1 MLSRLR
7 QAPKSALFLSTIA
20 LAFIATASVPRVRH
34 SALRSLGSMLV
45 AEDPLQPAEL
55 IVISGDSLGPGVLE
69 AADLF
74 KAGFA
79 HTVAVFDRPAT
90 RSQREFA
97 RRGLPSPDPRA
108 FSMQLLRASGISN
121 ILVIPA
127 VAGTVDEGVVLRE
140 WCMAHSIHSIIFV
153 SVADHSR
160 RTRRVLQRALGPVG
174 IRVRVRYA
182 RFSDFDPDAW
192 WSTRT
197 GQRILIVESQ
207 KLLLD
212 YFRHPF

>member
-1 MLSRLR
+1 MLF
-7 QAPKSALFLSTIA
+7 AVA
-20 LAFIATASVPRVRH
+20 LALAATASVPGIRH
-34 SALRSLGSMLV
+34 SALRWMGSTLV
-45 AEDPLQPAEL
+45 AEDTMQPAEL

-74 KAGFA
+74 RAGLA
-79 HTVAVFDRPAT
+79 GRVAVFDRPAT
-90 RSQREFA
+90 PAQREFA
-97 RRGLPSPDPRA
+97 RRGLPSPDPKA
-108 FSMQLLRASGISN
+108 FSIQLLHSSGIADV
-121 ILVIPA
+121 LVIPA
-127 VAGTVDEGVVLRE
+127 VAGTVDEGLVLRE
-140 WCMAHSIHSIIFV
+140 WCLAHSIHSIIFV

-174 IRVRVRYA
+174 VGVRVRYA
-182 RFSDFDPDAW
+182 RFSDFDPNNW